1 MSIKHEKKLVNRF
14 LQDAASAGIR
24 SLQITI
30 EIKLCQ
36 TKSMER
42 TLERKRNYAAVLR
55 ERLLAIKHTLLFV
68 SRKISCRHD
77 ITNFDRT
84 VDEDFDPIIT
94 HCSLRG
100 FTPKKWLPGTDVPLG
115 WIAIFQLW
123 YRDGFLMDFGRVS
136 RHNRIVQSHHEHK
149 A

>member
-77 ITNFDRT
+77 ITNFDQNR
-84 VDEDFDPIIT
+84 VP
-94 HCSLRG
+94 SLSISHNKSKRQTSA
-100 FTPKKWLPGTDVPLG
+100 FLPKNLIKLLNQELHALF
-115 WIAIFQLW
+115 IHFK
-123 YRDGFLMDFGRVS
+123 F
-136 RHNRIVQSHHEHK
+136 
-149 A
+149 